1 MIDWSPPPDN
11 RDYNLYDYKERDLG
25 YHSSSPSQNSQI
37 NGALLEAIYQALQ
50 AIDASQ
56 THYTGRNPQRLY
68 EENPIMGKHPS
79 KDKINAY
86 FGATGLG
93 HAALSY
99 ALPDPWDKIFQMLS
113 IGVEGGQIMD
123 NKRTSDEARF

>member
-1 MIDWSPPPDN
+1 MVDWSPPPEN

-25 YHSSSPSQNSQI
+25 YYSSSPSQDSKI
-37 NGALLEAIYQALQ
+37 SGALLEAIYQALQ
-50 AIDASQ
+50 AVDASQ
-56 THYTGRNPQRLY
+56 THYASRNPNTFY
-68 EENPIMGKHPS
+68 EKNPILGKHPS

-93 HAALSY
+93 HAAISY

-113 IGVEGGQIMD
+113 IGVEGEPVMD
-123 NKRTSDEARF
+123 NRRVNDKARF